1 MASAA
6 VTVKF
11 QKVDSDTRGTVD
23 FRDEH
28 FVVSC
33 PFDGKVH
40 AALRALPQQRYDSE
54 EQLWWVPRHLPSVS
68 GLLAL
73 ARECEWPLTRA
84 AVRARDELREEA
96 ALAEFRLEL
105 VHGSYDEPLFKVR
118 VDDLDLEERV
128 KAIPGA
134 EIADEARTWH
144 VPAYRLEPCEL
155 LRVIV
160 EEEPRFE
167 IDPAAQRL
175 LDEPEEWADF
185 VPEREDEPEP
195 PVQEPVVVA
204 PVKPTLEDVV
214 DAFDREQELL
224 QWSLASDAELELPAL
239 GGELAPFQR
248 AGVRYVL
255 ATRRCLIAD
264 EKGLGKSVQAL
275 AAIEAAGAYPVL
287 VVCPGALKQQWLR
300 EAAAWL
306 PAARVAI
313 AIDGSAAAVPLCDVA
328 VIDYADLHG
337 ASEVLK
343 ARRFRS
349 IVADESHYLASERQQ
364 RTRAAL
370 AIAESVTDLRLCL
383 SARLGLEQPVQLVP
397 QLQFLG
403 VLDAHF
409 GGAFR
414 FKERYCRPRE
424 DASGVR
430 FGASRVDEL
439 QHRLRASCMVRRER
453 AAVAEQRTI
462 RCVHRIEA
470 PGAAAALAV
479 AVEELRGALSVVGAE
494 IGEKQPP
501 HVAETVRE
509 HLARALADASRRKL
523 ESVMAWVQHFLSSG
537 DWLCLVARQRDT
549 LEALS
554 ERFPEALCV
563 LADGT
568 CTQEGRPATSFLA
581 ASTHLVL
588 CELGAS
594 GTAVRLA
601 RGRHVAFAELALD
614 AASHTGAELLVETPA
629 GELLGAVW
637 YLVGDGSVDEA
648 LMRAFEQRWALRGP
662 SEHDDLH
669 RVIDALLRTHTP
681 EAPPPVPSRAELRR
695 LHS

>member
-1 MASAA
+1 LASARA
-6 VTVKF
+6 AVKF
-11 QKVDSDTRGTVD
+11 QEVESETRGTVD

-73 ARECEWPLTRA
+73 ARDREWPLTRA
-84 AVRARDELREEA
+84 AMRARDELREEA
-96 ALAEFRLEL
+96 ALAEFRVEL
-105 VHGSYDEPLFKVR
+105 VRGSYDEPLFKVR

-134 EIADEARTWH
+134 DIADEARTWH
-144 VPAYRLEPCEL
+144 VPAYRPEACQLLQAIVDDEL
-155 LRVIV
+155 
-160 EEEPRFE
+160 RFE
-167 IDPAAQRL
+167 VDPAAQRL
-175 LDEPEEWADF
+175 LDEPEEWTDF
-185 VPEREDEPEP
+185 APDAEEEPEP
-195 PVQEPVVVA
+195 VHEEPPVRA
-204 PVKPTLEDVV
+204 PTKPTLDEVV

-224 QWSLASDAELELPAL
+224 QWSLATEAELERPPLAR
-239 GGELAPFQR
+239 ELAPYQV
-248 AGVRYVL
+248 AALRYVL
-255 ATRRCLIAD
+255 ATRRTLLAD
-264 EKGLGKSVQAL
+264 DKGLGKSVQAL
-275 AAIEAAGAYPVL
+275 AALEAAGAYPAL
-287 VVCPGALKQQWLR
+287 IVCPGALKQQWLR
-300 EAAAWL
+300 EAAEWL
-306 PAARVAI
+306 PGSRVAV
-313 AIDGSAAAVPLCDVA
+313 ALDGSATAVPLCDVA

-337 ASEVLK
+337 ATEVLK
-343 ARRFRS
+343 ARRFRA

-370 AIAESVTDLRLCL
+370 AVAESVSELRLCL
-383 SARLGLEQPVQLVP
+383 TARLGLDQPVQLVP

-430 FGASRVDEL
+430 FGASRTDEL

-453 AAVAEQRTI
+453 AAVVTQRPV
-462 RCVHRIEA
+462 RCVHRVA
-470 PGAAAALAV
+470 AHGAAAALAV

-509 HLARALADASRRKL
+509 HLARALADANRRKL
-523 ESVMAWVQHFLSSG
+523 DGVTAWAQHFLSSG
-537 DWLCLVARQRDT
+537 DWLCLVARQRET
-549 LEALS
+549 LDALS

-563 LADGT
+563 RADGT
-568 CTQEGRPATSFLA
+568 CTLGGRPATSFLA

-614 AASHTGAELLVETPA
+614 AASHAGAELLVESPA
-629 GELLGAVW
+629 GELFGAVW
-637 YLVGDGSVDEA
+637 YLVGEGSVDEA

-662 SEHDDLH
+662 SERDDLH
-669 RVIDALLRTHTP
+669 RVLDVLLRAHTP

-695 LHS
+695 HQF